1 MMSGTGCFILTDFP
15 RKETAMT
22 LQGRRIVIFAER
34 QYEDL
39 ELWYPKLRLQE
50 AGAEVIVAG
59 TGERVYMSKHGY
71 PVTTDVSAAD
81 LRAED
86 FDGVLVPG
94 GWAPD
99 YLRRHAAVTSF
110 VRAMDEAGKLVAA
123 ICHGGS
129 VLVSAGILEGRE
141 LTSVVAIRDD
151 LVNAGAVWVDD
162 PVVVDGNLVTSRRP
176 ADLDSFL
183 PAIIAVLEEQGHVEH
198 GVSLAVDAQVVS
210 VGLDDASFVYM
221 VEMLDRMPSARAY
234 TDAEFDPAH
243 DDPVRIL
250 SDFARGSDPRGPLE
264 AEAVVVID
272 VRPLGN
278 GRYVAR
284 GNVRLLSVVDGASVP
299 GLVRVG
305 R

>member
-1 MMSGTGCFILTDFP
+1 
-15 RKETAMT
+15 MT

-50 AGAEVIVAG
+50 AGAEVVVAG
-59 TGERVYMSKHGY
+59 TGERLYVSKHGY
-71 PVTTDVSAAD
+71 PVATDVAAAD
-81 LRAED
+81 LRAEEV
-86 FDGVLVPG
+86 DGVIVPG

-110 VRAMDEAGKLVAA
+110 VRAMDEAGRLVAA

-129 VLVSAGILEGRE
+129 VLISAGILEGRE
-141 LTSVVAIRDD
+141 MTSVVAIRDD
-151 LVNAGAVWVDD
+151 VVNAGAVWVDE

-183 PAIIAVLEEQGHVEH
+183 PAIIAVLEEQGHVDR
-198 GVSLAVDAQVVS
+198 GAGLAVDAQVVS

-221 VEMLDRMPSARAY
+221 VEMLDRIPSARAY

-243 DDPVRIL
+243 DDPARIL
-250 SDFARGSDPRGPLE
+250 ADFVRGSDPRGSLE
-264 AEAVVVID
+264 AESVEVIE
-272 VRPLGN
+272 VRRLGD

-284 GNVRLLSVVDGASVP
+284 GNARLLSVLDGASVP
-299 GLVRVG
+299 GLIHVG